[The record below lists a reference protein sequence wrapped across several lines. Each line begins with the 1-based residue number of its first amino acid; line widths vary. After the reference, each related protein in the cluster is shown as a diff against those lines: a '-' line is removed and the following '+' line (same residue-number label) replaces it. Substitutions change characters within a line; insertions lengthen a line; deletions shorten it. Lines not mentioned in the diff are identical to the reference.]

1 MAGKT
6 TKKKHKGNK
15 IHSVSANYAHHCSV
29 SCLALVKLVKCLVL
43 QVTPLAKKT
52 EGSGSHIHLVVFF
65 PRISGKAYSRV
76 VLIDVMMKSYFA
88 HVLGSSRH

>member
-1 MAGKT
+1 MNIQRK
-6 TKKKHKGNK
+6 N
-15 IHSVSANYAHHCSV
+15 SAHHFRMQSERE
-29 SCLALVKLVKCLVL
+29 
-43 QVTPLAKKT
+43 QT
-52 EGSGSHIHLVVFF
+52 LVVFF